1 MKTFKSLLAV
11 VALGLLV
18 ACGGGNG
25 KEDPVNPTTK
35 EPTIFRTQID
45 KTSYSPE
52 AQTTTFTVY
61 CDVAWAV
68 KTDSQ
73 WLTVSPSSGKGDATN
88 GEQVTIT
95 LKFNKETSSRNG
107 AVTVS
112 AGTKTSSLT
121 LSQKPLTEMFPETEV
136 FIVKKQTYKFVVISR
151 NEWTA
156 SLPADADWLHIEPKS
171 GSGTVSVYMTP
182 SDANENVGDRKTT
195 LTFTM
200 GGDKVEIPVTQR
212 QTNVLLL
219 GESQYINDYQAGT
232 FEVPSNT
239 NVDFQVV
246 IPAEAADWLKFVET
260 KALNSRKTTFRLE
273 QNTGFEPRRATVSF
287 KYGDDI
293 NETFQVEQ
301 APYNEVLGKTVPG
314 IYGVEGK
321 NYIYTAG
328 KDQLSV
334 LRTADN
340 KLALR
345 ILRAEDVQVAGVSG
359 VPADASFGTE
369 LNVTVAVL
377 KGRDIVVRKATSA
390 YILKADDK
398 NIWLT
403 TPDGIGAIL
412 KK

>member
-1 MKTFKSLLAV
+1 MAV

-35 EPTIFRTQID
+35 DPTIFRTQID

-68 KTDSQ
+68 KTNSQ

-88 GEQVTIT
+88 GEQVTVT
-95 LKFNKETSSRNG
+95 LKFNKETSSRDG
-107 AVTVS
+107 TVTVS
-112 AGTKTSSLT
+112 AGTKTSSLI

-136 FIVKKQTYKFVVISR
+136 FIVKKQTYKFVVISQ

-246 IPAEAADWLKFVET
+246 IPAEAADWL
-260 KALNSRKTTFRLE
+260 
-273 QNTGFEPRRATVSF
+273 RRATVSF

-314 IYGVEGK
+314 IYGVEGQ
-321 NYIYTAG
+321 NFIYTAG

-334 LRTADN
+334 LRTADK

-345 ILRAEDVQVAGVSG
+345 ILRAEDVQVAEVSG

>member
-1 MKTFKSLLAV
+1 
-11 VALGLLV
+11 
-18 ACGGGNG
+18 
-25 KEDPVNPTTK
+25 
-35 EPTIFRTQID
+35 
-45 KTSYSPE
+45 
-52 AQTTTFTVY
+52 
-61 CDVAWAV
+61 
-68 KTDSQ
+68 
-73 WLTVSPSSGKGDATN
+73 
-88 GEQVTIT
+88 
-95 LKFNKETSSRNG
+95 
-107 AVTVS
+107 
-112 AGTKTSSLT
+112 
-121 LSQKPLTEMFPETEV
+121 
-136 FIVKKQTYKFVVISR
+136 
-151 NEWTA
+151 
-156 SLPADADWLHIEPKS
+156 
-171 GSGTVSVYMTP
+171 
-182 SDANENVGDRKTT
+182 
-195 LTFTM
+195 M

-314 IYGVEGK
+314 IYGVEGQ
-321 NYIYTAG
+321 NFIYTAG

-334 LRTADN
+334 LRTADK

-345 ILRAEDVQVAGVSG
+345 ILRAEDVQVAEVSG
-359 VPADASFGTE
+359 VPSDASFGTE